1 MERRATS
8 LAAYFVLAY
17 ALSWA
22 IWAPLWLPP
31 LGYEGLP
38 VLPYHHALGAFGPV
52 VAAFVVTAA
61 TAGRSGVRRL
71 LGRMGSWR
79 GRVGW
84 IVVALFGPLA
94 LLLGATVAAGL
105 ATSAPISLDGI
116 GRSTELPGVG
126 IVGFLLY
133 NVLTFG
139 YGEEVGWRG
148 FALPRLQARH
158 SALGATAL
166 LTVGWAGWH
175 APLFLYRPGYM
186 EMGLA
191 GASGWLMSLITGAV
205 LLTWLFNE
213 SRGSLLVVA
222 LFHASVDVAF
232 TSDVSS
238 EMVVNIAGA
247 LITFWGIAVVARAG
261 ASYLAFGGKMVWSRD
276 AGDAVLARREGG
288 SRRTR
293 A

>member
-1 MERRATS
+1 MERHSTS
-8 LAAYFVLAY
+8 LVAYFTLAY
-17 ALSWA
+17 GLSWA
-22 IWAPLWLPP
+22 IWAPLWLPA

-52 VAAFVVTAA
+52 AAAFMVTAA
-61 TAGRSGVRRL
+61 TAGRSGARKL
-71 LGRMGSWR
+71 LQRMGAWR
-79 GRVGW
+79 GRLGW
-84 IVVALFGPLA
+84 ISVALLGPLA
-94 LLLGATVAAGL
+94 LLLVAAGAARL
-105 ATSAPISLDGI
+105 ATDAPISLDGI
-116 GRSTELPGVG
+116 GSSAELPGLG
-126 IVGFLLY
+126 LVGFLLY

-191 GASGWLMSLITGAV
+191 GASGWLLSLVTGAV
-205 LLTWLFNE
+205 LLTWLYNE

-238 EMVVNIAGA
+238 EVVVSIAGA
-247 LITFWGIAVVARAG
+247 LITFWGIGVVIRAG
-261 ASYLAFGGKMVWSRD
+261 PSCLARKGKMVWSGE
-276 AGDAVLARREGG
+276 AGDAILAEADRVR
-288 SRRTR
+288 
-293 A
+293 